1 MAGLSLSKRK
11 IERQKKFATFSPL
24 SSRFFGYIF
33 PPPKTALFGER
44 TLKEATASS
53 AGEGEFSRQSLA
65 RLILSRREK
74 RENTSSSKLFA
85 NARVLP
91 QT

>member
-1 MAGLSLSKRK
+1 MRFASSKL
-11 IERQKKFATFSPL
+11 FASIL
-24 SSRFFGYIF
+24 EIFGYIF
-33 PPPKTALFGER
+33 PPPKIALFGER

-74 RENTSSSKLFA
+74 RENTSSSKLLRMLGFSLKRRRKVLRADVFA
-85 NARVLP
+85 I
-91 QT
+91 